1 MDDLDIDELHALPD
15 NRKSKFFKMSTQE
28 KFIRILAFIVILT
41 INYNQWLNIHNPD
54 KFIFGA
60 VNIPKI
66 NLIPKKKK

>member
-1 MDDLDIDELHALPD
+1 
-15 NRKSKFFKMSTQE
+15 MSTQE
-28 KFIRILAFIVILT
+28 KFIRLLAFIVILT